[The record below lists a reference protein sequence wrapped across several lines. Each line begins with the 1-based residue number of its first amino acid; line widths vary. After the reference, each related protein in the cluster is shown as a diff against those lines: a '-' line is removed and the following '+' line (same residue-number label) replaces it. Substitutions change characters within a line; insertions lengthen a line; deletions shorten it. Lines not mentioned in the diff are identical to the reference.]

1 MQPIMFANVLHLLHP
16 ALEQLTHVQAAFV
29 NADQT
34 LHVVYLAKH
43 VFPEHVSADLPH
55 PVMV

>member
-1 MQPIMFANVLHLLHP
+1 MQPIMSANVLHLSHP

-29 NADQT
+29 SADQT
-34 LHVVYLAKH
+34 LHVVYQAKH
-43 VFPEHVSADLPH
+43 VFLGPVSADPLH